1 MGGLGNINKV
11 KGASKER
18 LGRIIKSQRRGGKA
32 PAQVL
37 TVKVMTKKKQKQLEK
52 AIRNEKRLLVSRGI
66 IEMEEEMKDVVDT
79 PVEKQ
84 RVVVE
89 ISPELLEV
97 SAAGPERENY
107 TVPVRTVGNIFK
119 YADRYFIKWKIDN
132 EEKHKKQNAK
142 NQELDE
148 SEQFYEIYQLA
159 LFTWKKYVI
168 EKVHDQITN
177 ATLALINKRRD
188 ENILIKSVVDS
199 LDSPWQ
205 TDDASNSPGYSP
217 YKALFEKPLL
227 EDMKNYHE
235 AELNRCSDIKDMLEY
250 TEQARIRLLEEDF
263 RSKVYLHTSTQE
275 LVKATLKT
283 VYTEKYSEKLQNE
296 FQNLLKLGKRAGL
309 KRVYSFLSIFPE
321 GLNPLYEVF
330 EEHVRS
336 TGLRALG
343 ANPEKYKNAEM
354 PGHVVE
360 SFCGVYERCRDMVQR
375 QFADDT
381 AFTESLKRACVDFL
395 NHNTFC
401 ENGAATLLSGYLDW
415 LLRKDSCINWRLH
428 VFKSE
433 QPPNRLDDNEGKD
446 SLSWWEKI
454 LNKIANKKQDFL
466 NQAITTVE
474 FVDDHNT
481 FKKIY
486 SENLENR
493 LQTQSSF
500 SQDLEMYALSL
511 LEKVYGE
518 CFVSKLKDQVKNTPT
533 YLVWNEDILKGMID
547 SERQRRSHLTFPP

>member
-1 MGGLGNINKV
+1 MASHEELPDCADLEQIWAYLK
-11 KGASKER
+11 KGIKHIMESPKEPISRTQYALIYHCIYRYTTIEKMDPSETQFTQIYER
-18 LGRIIKSQRRGGKA
+18 LKEYLIEVTEGVALK
-32 PAQVL
+32 
-37 TVKVMTKKKQKQLEK
+37 LETT
-52 AIRNEKRLLVSRGI
+52 
-66 IEMEEEMKDVVDT
+66 EESNFLRAYT
-79 PVEKQ
+79 
-84 RVVVE
+84 
-89 ISPELLEV
+89 I
-97 SAAGPERENY
+97 ERENY

-250 TEQARIRLLEEDF
+250 TEQ
-263 RSKVYLHTSTQE
+263 
-275 LVKATLKT
+275 VKATLKT